1 MDFKLKELFS
11 LSSLEKG
18 RIREPEANP
27 REIGLFKDVEALIAH
42 SLKAPNLIKTQ
53 TQEGTL
59 LQSPV
64 AISRPFEDEALL
76 KKLLQFRSQIPTSS
90 RIIRAS
96 DS

>member
-18 RIREPEANP
+18 RLREPEANP
-27 REIGLFKDVEALIAH
+27 KEIGLFRDMEELIAH
-42 SLKAPNLIKTQ
+42 SLKAPGLIRTQ
-53 TQEGTL
+53 TAEGNP

-64 AISRPFEDEALL
+64 AVSRPFEDEALL